1 MVLDQ
6 WTFADFVVLLI
17 FVPFPRRKRS
27 SLSTPEKSTKKTKK
41 QGDQSATR
49 AVAKPSLPQKGGRK
63 VLPPRL
69 PAGGLG
75 EMFRNNYVVSIAG
88 AAHGLEGIA
97 AASVDNTI
105 VILDDEE
112 EKNEAP
118 PPDKTMVEVVGE
130 ELMGLATGG
139 LA

>member
-1 MVLDQ
+1 
-6 WTFADFVVLLI
+6 
-17 FVPFPRRKRS
+17 
-27 SLSTPEKSTKKTKK
+27 
-41 QGDQSATR
+41 
-49 AVAKPSLPQKGGRK
+49 
-63 VLPPRL
+63 
-69 PAGGLG
+69 
-75 EMFRNNYVVSIAG
+75 MFRNNYVVSIAG

-112 EKNEAP
+112 EEKNEAP